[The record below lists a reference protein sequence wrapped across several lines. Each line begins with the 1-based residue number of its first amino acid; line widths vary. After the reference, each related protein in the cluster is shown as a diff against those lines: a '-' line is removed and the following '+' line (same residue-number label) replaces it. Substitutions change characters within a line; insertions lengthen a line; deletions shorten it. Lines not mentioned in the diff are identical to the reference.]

1 MCGMTHSKTSSK
13 INSKLLAK
21 EQQRAIIYPK
31 EVKPVKERV
40 ACVAL
45 IKQLHDGLEK
55 QANNSLR
62 SQDLTM
68 SQVGVLI
75 ELRFSPEKQMALK
88 ELERRLHVAQSTAAG
103 IVVRLEQ
110 KGFVEGFGDANDRR
124 IKMLRITPAGEEC
137 CQLADQHMAAFEETL
152 LTGLTEAE
160 RTTFV
165 ALLKRAASNLK

>member
-1 MCGMTHSKTSSK
+1 MEKRVTCGA
-13 INSKLLAK
+13 LL
-21 EQQRAIIYPK
+21 
-31 EVKPVKERV
+31 
-40 ACVAL
+40 
-45 IKQLHDGLEK
+45 KQIHDGLEK
-55 QANNSLR
+55 RANNSLR
-62 SQDLTM
+62 SQGLTM
-68 SQVGVLI
+68 SQVSVLI
-75 ELRFSPEKQMALK
+75 ELYFSPGKQMALK

-103 IVVRLEQ
+103 IVARLEQ

>member
-1 MCGMTHSKTSSK
+1 M
-13 INSKLLAK
+13 
-21 EQQRAIIYPK
+21 R
-31 EVKPVKERV
+31 ERV
-40 ACVAL
+40 TCVAL
-45 IKQLHDGLEK
+45 VKQIHDGLEK

-103 IVVRLEQ
+103 IVARLEQ

-124 IKMLRITPAGEEC
+124 VKMLRITPAGEEC
-137 CQLADQHMAAFEETL
+137 CQLADQHMAAFEENL

-165 ALLKRAASNLK
+165 VLLERVADNLK

>member
-1 MCGMTHSKTSSK
+1 MIPELHKK
-13 INSKLLAK
+13 FNSKLLTI
-21 EQQRAIIYPK
+21 EQQRAIICFK
-31 EVKPVKERV
+31 EVKLVKERV
-40 ACVAL
+40 TCVAL
-45 IKQLHDGLEK
+45 IKQIHDGLEK

-103 IVVRLEQ
+103 IVARLEQ

-124 IKMLRITPAGEEC
+124 IKMLRITPAGEAC
-137 CQLADQHMAAFEETL
+137 CQLADQHMAASEEIL
-152 LTGLTEAE
+152 LSGLTEAE
-160 RTTFV
+160 RTTLV
-165 ALLKRAASNLK
+165 ALLERVAGNLK